1 MTKFLVLWRRNMLAP
16 WPTDRREIAENME
29 AMFEA
34 IERYMDAG
42 MVKEAGLF
50 TDGDSGSFIFEGT
63 SADILKMTS
72 FYSPLI
78 QYEVKEM
85 IRYEKGKNT
94 ILESLRMQELVY

>member
-1 MTKFLVLWRRNMLAP
+1 MTKYLVSWRRNMLAP

-34 IERYMDAG
+34 IERYMDTG
-42 MVKEAGLF
+42 MVKENGLF
-50 TDGDSGSFIFEGT
+50 ADGDSGSFIFEGT
-63 SADILKMTS
+63 SADVLKMTS

-85 IRYEKGKNT
+85 IPYEMGKNT

>member
-16 WPTDRREIAENME
+16 WPNDRREIAENME

-34 IERYMDAG
+34 IERYVDAG
-42 MVKEAGLF
+42 MVKENGF
-50 TDGDSGSFIFEGT
+50 FVDGDSGSFIFEGT
-63 SADILKMTS
+63 SADVLKMTS

-85 IRYEKGKNT
+85 IPYEIGKNT

>member
-42 MVKEAGLF
+42 MIKENGLF
-50 TDGDSGSFIFEGT
+50 ADGDSGSFIFEGT
-63 SADILKMTS
+63 SADVLKMTS
-72 FYSPLI
+72 FFGPLI

-85 IRYEKGKNT
+85 IPYGIGKKT